1 MDHAKMGDRRR
12 KGREEPRTWNLE
24 PRKSVMA
31 PSGGEDAERAELS
44 RLKREKRAK
53 NQGADSQDDG
63 VDAMGAQLTAGR
75 AAKTRTGGPFEFKA
89 WD

>member
-1 MDHAKMGDRRR
+1 MR
-12 KGREEPRTWNLE
+12 
-24 PRKSVMA
+24 S
-31 PSGGEDAERAELS
+31 ELS
-44 RLKREKRAK
+44 CPDTREKEQK

-75 AAKTRTGGPFEFKA
+75 AAKTKTGGPFGFKA

>member
-1 MDHAKMGDRRR
+1 MGDRRR

-44 RLKREKRAK
+44 KLQREKRAK
-53 NQGADSQDDG
+53 TKVQTRKMDG

-75 AAKTRTGGPFEFKA
+75 AARTKTGGPFKFKA